1 MQAYNGFMV
10 WLVMALT
17 TVTAVIL
24 TVDGVCM
31 ASIATGTAIVFPL
44 YGLLVSKLYT

>member
-1 MQAYNGFMV
+1 MYNGFFV

-24 TVDGVCM
+24 AVDGVCM
-31 ASIATGTAIVFPL
+31 ASIATGAGIVFPL
-44 YGLLVSKLYT
+44 YALLVCQLRT